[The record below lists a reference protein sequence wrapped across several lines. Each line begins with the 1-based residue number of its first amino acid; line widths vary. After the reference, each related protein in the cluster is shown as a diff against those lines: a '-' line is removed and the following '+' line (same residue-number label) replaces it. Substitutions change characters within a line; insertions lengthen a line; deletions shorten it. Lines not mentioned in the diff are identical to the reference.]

1 MLDSS
6 QTFTFLFEDSHDQH
20 QEMMADARFTIIQVH
35 HRMMMVAYL
44 ILNQQPAITIESL
57 TFDSFR
63 KRLVLGL
70 SIEVVF
76 LKMAKEVCRQKVQHS
91 GTKSHFQVCSKSALK

>member
-20 QEMMADARFTIIQVH
+20 QEMMADARFTIIQVLH
-35 HRMMMVAYL
+35 MIMAAYL
-44 ILNQQPAITIESL
+44 ILNQQLAITIESL

>member
-6 QTFTFLFEDSHDQH
+6 RTFTFLFVDSHDQR
-20 QEMMADARFTIIQVH
+20 QEMMADARLTIIQVH
-35 HRMMMVAYL
+35 HMMMVVYL
-44 ILNQQPAITIESL
+44 ILNQQLATTIESL

-70 SIEVVF
+70 NIEVVY
-76 LKMAKEVCRQKVQHS
+76 LMTVKEVCRQKVQHS